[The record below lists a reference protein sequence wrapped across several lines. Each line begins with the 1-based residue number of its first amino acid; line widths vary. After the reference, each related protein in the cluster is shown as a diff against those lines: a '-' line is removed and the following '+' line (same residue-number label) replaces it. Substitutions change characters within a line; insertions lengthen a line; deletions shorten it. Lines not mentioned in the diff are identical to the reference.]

1 MTILSGISSILIFI
15 ALLASYRLFMGPTVY
30 DRLISMNVVSIV
42 VTMIFIIM
50 SIESGLGLYLDIA
63 VSFILLSFVGT
74 IAFTKY
80 LEGGDFK

>member
-50 SIESGLGLYLDIA
+50 SIESGLELYLDIA

>member
-1 MTILSGISSILIFI
+1 MTILSGISSILIFV

-30 DRLISMNVVSIV
+30 DRLISMNVVSII
-42 VTMIFIIM
+42 VTIILIIM

-80 LEGGDFK
+80 LEGGDFD